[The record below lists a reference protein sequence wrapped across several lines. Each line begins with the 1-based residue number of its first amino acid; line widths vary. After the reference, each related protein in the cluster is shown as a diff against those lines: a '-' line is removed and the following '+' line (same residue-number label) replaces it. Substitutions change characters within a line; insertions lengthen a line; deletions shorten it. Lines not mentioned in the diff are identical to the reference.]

1 MLATSTPL
9 VLRRVHLLCLCALA
23 LSVLFAGAPARGAEP
38 AVIISTG
45 SQACLPGG
53 FQGGVCPSG
62 RLRLDNEDL
71 ALCELKSTGL
81 LNTECE
87 WSIYFDGS
95 QAGLRTRIR
104 AVDVLSDGSLVM
116 AVERDT
122 AVPDLSDLK
131 RKDLAIFIPAD
142 PGVLPYTDGEWRLYL
157 DGDATKAT
165 SDARLWDAVEILPDG
180 DVLLSTTSGGTL
192 ENPPPLPALTY
203 GNEDI
208 VRCHPVQFSQG
219 GAIEKCEFS
228 LFFDGTNVNGGASG
242 FSGNIQAMDLV
253 APNQLLLRLS
263 NSTGIPAHQVER
275 DLILFTGTFGAAP
288 VGTYS
293 FYFDGDLTQ
302 SEVGKSAGL
311 KGETIHAM
319 TMIGDRDGDDVRDDE
334 DNCPDVPN
342 PGQEDADDD
351 GLGDACDYCPQ
362 RADPTC
368 RCGDAVLDAPSESCD
383 LGGLNGQPGQRCSA
397 ECTTQ
402 GVCTPGSAVCESSED
417 CAQGQFCCG
426 DGVREGTEECD
437 DGNGND
443 DDLCDNTCKLPEP
456 TGEGTCKSSGGAC
469 TLASECPTGEGC
481 CGNGIVERN
490 EQCDDGNDIS
500 DDLCKN
506 TCDTNTVGTP
516 ILGCEDV
523 SAGHLVPSFVRYA
536 RFRDTKEDPDGGRF
550 ERWRMLGDFNLIN
563 ILGEPNEF
571 DPVTEEVKVIF
582 SQGSNLLFEA
592 ILDEPQTIDDAWDKK
607 TEWWVY
613 RAPDLI
619 FPKTPSGDYE
629 EDAAGLKKLSLR
641 RREVKV
647 RYRASGSKVPVDVDI
662 SDDPIRLRQTFRV
675 GDDCATVLLQ
685 CRARPGSDSIMV
697 CIAAPFDGPG
707 EPPLPTPAPTP
718 TPTPGSP
725 SGAFLDSDQRFF

>member
-1 MLATSTPL
+1 MPSTSTPPMLLRVRALGIGTL
-9 VLRRVHLLCLCALA
+9 VI
-23 LSVLFAGAPARGAEP
+23 SSLFLGAATRAHGAEP

-62 RLRLDNEDL
+62 NLRVDNEDL
-71 ALCELKSTGL
+71 ALCELTSTGP
-81 LNTECE
+81 LNTACQ
-87 WSIYFDGS
+87 WSLYFDGS

-104 AVDVLSDGSLVM
+104 AVDRLSDGSLVL

-131 RKDLAIFIPAD
+131 RKDLAIFVPAN
-142 PGVLPYTDGEWRLYL
+142 PGDLPYTDGEWRLFL
-157 DGDATKAT
+157 DGDATKVT
-165 SDARLWDAVEILPDG
+165 SDARLWDAVEVVPHEEPEPHF

-192 ENPPPLPALTY
+192 ENPQPLDPLVY

-228 LFFDGTNVNGGASG
+228 LFFDASAVNGGASG

-263 NSTGIPAHQVER
+263 NAIGVPSHQVER
-275 DLILFTGTFGAAP
+275 DLILFTGSFGASP

-293 FYFDGDLTQ
+293 FFFDGDLTQ
-302 SEVGKSAGL
+302 SEVGTSAGL

-368 RCGDAVLDAPSESCD
+368 RCGDSVLDAPSESCD
-383 LGGLNGQPGQRCSA
+383 LGALNGLPGQRCSSD
-397 ECTTQ
+397 CSVQ
-402 GVCTPGSAVCESSED
+402 GVCTPGTGACESSED
-417 CAQGQFCCG
+417 CAQGQSCCG
-426 DGVREGTEECD
+426 DGAVEGDEECD
-437 DGNGND
+437 DGNGID
-443 DDLCDNTCKLPEP
+443 DDSCDNACMASEP
-456 TGEGTCKSSGGAC
+456 TGEGTCKSSGDEC
-469 TLASECPTGEGC
+469 TVASECPEGEGC

-506 TCDTNTVGTP
+506 TCDANTTGTP

-523 SAGHLVPSFVRYA
+523 AAGHLVPSFVRYA
-536 RFRDTKEDPDGGRF
+536 RFRDTREDPGGGLF

-563 ILGEPNEF
+563 FIDNEF
-571 DPVTEEVKVIF
+571 DPIAEEVKVIF

-592 ILDEPQTIDDAWDKK
+592 TLDDPATPDTAWEKK
-607 TEWWVY
+607 SEWWVY

-619 FPKTPSGDYE
+619 F
-629 EDAAGLKKLSLR
+629 EDGEPAAGLKKLSLR
-641 RREVKV
+641 QREVKV
-647 RYRASGSKVPVDVDI
+647 RYRASGSKVPVDVDT
-662 SDDPIRLRQTFRV
+662 SGDPIRLRQTFRV

-685 CRARPGSDSIMV
+685 CAARPGSEAIMI
-697 CIAAPFDGPG
+697 CIAAPF
-707 EPPLPTPAPTP
+707 
-718 TPTPGSP
+718 GS
-725 SGAFLDSDQRFF
+725 